1 MLNDLHI
8 DDFCQDVARTFI
20 QLYKRFPIKDILY
33 LEDVC
38 GPDEV
43 DEFGLHSKRYLACLA
58 AVEWLANAGYLSYD
72 STIREE
78 AYEGAVLTHK
88 AFTFLASFESDRS
101 RYPTF
106 YKKPAREGQE
116 EHEEKQPVE
125 IIEVNKLLRRID
137 LIFYTVKH
145 STSDDLKSLII
156 SLFLVANDYT

>member
-1 MLNDLHI
+1 MINDLHI
-8 DDFCQDVARTFI
+8 DDFCQDVARCFI
-20 QLYKRFPIKDILY
+20 QLYKRFPLKEILY
-33 LEDVC
+33 LDDIC

-58 AVEWLANAGYLSYD
+58 AVEWLANADYLRYD

-88 AFTFLASFESDRS
+88 AFAFLAEFESDRS

-106 YKKPAREGQE
+106 YKKTTSNESE
-116 EHEEKQPVE
+116 TVE
-125 IIEVNKLLRRID
+125 IMEINHLLRRID
-137 LIFYTVKH
+137 LIYYTVKH

-156 SLFLVANDYT
+156 SLFMVANQYR